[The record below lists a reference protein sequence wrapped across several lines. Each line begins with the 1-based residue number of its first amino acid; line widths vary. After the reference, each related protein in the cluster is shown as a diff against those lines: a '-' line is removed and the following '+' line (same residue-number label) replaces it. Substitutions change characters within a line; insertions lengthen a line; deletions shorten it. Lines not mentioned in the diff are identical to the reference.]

1 MSSLRRSA
9 AVLVV
14 LITTLGLLPP
24 ALAQEGVPQAR
35 PAVRVLRTGGLKVES
50 AALLVSGEQGGSI
63 HVAVLPL
70 FVPAAGGARETKA
83 VRVPAVLEID
93 GATLLK
99 GNTGELLRIEICL
112 YALSAGDA
120 DAGSIEGSLLETVEV
135 DLPRAGAAVERSGIQ
150 YAGELTLP
158 PGRHSLRVL
167 VRNALTGEV
176 GLRILPL
183 TVPDPAG
190 SALLAPEL
198 ANPAPDAW
206 VAARPEALP
215 GALPAAQPVLGAGQE
230 VRAELPV
237 WKLRSAEGLRID
249 GLHIE
254 VLRPDGGHV
263 ADLPARIEARRA
275 VPETPGLERL
285 TVAFTAA
292 GLEPNRYLLRASI
305 PGTDMPAWSS
315 LVVVLAGG
323 GEGKV
328 WAELLHAG
336 DRPRAAAAGTPEP
349 APPAARRLAAG
360 PVREAY
366 RHVLERLAAGDEPAA
381 RRALEA
387 FEAPLLAGPHAAA
400 SGEVATIEAGLAAE
414 LAAAEP
420 RCLVPV
426 TVLHEALYRDAL
438 ERHESLLAA
447 HARDVVFAL
456 ADLAARQSGDAD
468 GRRTAA
474 RLLLGLAA
482 HLVPSAPAGLAARTF
497 QQILAY
503 EEDNETAHLFLAA
516 GAEREGRYPEAALQ
530 LERLLKGDPD
540 RPDHLAE
547 ARIHLAVN
555 LRRLGRTHDADKL
568 LAGLLQ
574 SPPAAASRTI
584 EPWVLAL
591 AYQETGRAFLAA
603 GRLDD
608 AERSL
613 RDGLARLPG
622 DEKLLLELAA
632 VRDLRHEPAA
642 ARQALA
648 GFKPGHA
655 EGAGGESARH
665 RYTHPSAAVLDE
677 TWAGLVRAAP
687 EGYPALAAAL
697 KALPAKAG
705 RSGP

>member
-1 MSSLRRSA
+1 MPPLRCWTA
-9 AVLVV
+9 ILLTA
-14 LITTLGLLPP
+14 LGIALP
-24 ALAQEGVPQAR
+24 ALAQEAIPQTQ

-63 HVAVLPL
+63 HVAVLPA
-70 FVPAAGGARETKA
+70 FIPAAGASRDTKA
-83 VRVPAVLEID
+83 VRVPVVLEID

-99 GNTGELLRIEICL
+99 GNTGDLLRIEICL
-112 YALSAGDA
+112 YALSAGEA
-120 DAGSIEGSLLETVEV
+120 DSGSIEGSLLETVEA
-135 DLPRAGAAVERSGIQ
+135 DLARAGTAVERSGIQ

-183 TVPDPAG
+183 TVPDPAVG
-190 SALLAPEL
+190 ALLAPEFS
-198 ANPAPDAW
+198 NPAPDAW
-206 VAARPEALP
+206 VAASPDALLD
-215 GALPAAQPVLGAGQE
+215 GGLPAAQPVLGIGQE
-230 VRAELPV
+230 VRCELPV
-237 WKLRSAEGLRID
+237 WKLRSVEGLQID
-249 GLHIE
+249 GFHIE
-254 VLRPDGGHV
+254 ALRPDGGHV

-292 GLEPNRYLLRASI
+292 GLEPNRYLLRASV
-305 PGTDMPAWSS
+305 PGTDAPAWSS

-336 DRPRAAAAGTPEP
+336 DRPRAASAGAPEP

-366 RHVLERLAAGDEPAA
+366 RHVLEILAAGDEPAA
-381 RRALEA
+381 RRALAA
-387 FEAPLLAGPHAAA
+387 FEAPLLTGPHAA
-400 SGEVATIEAGLAAE
+400 SSEDVATIELGLAAE

-447 HARDVVFAL
+447 HARDVVLAL

-497 QQILAY
+497 LQILAY

-516 GAEREGRYPEAALQ
+516 GAEREGRYPEAAMQ
-530 LERLLKGDPD
+530 LERLLKTHPE
-540 RPDHLAE
+540 RPETAE

-568 LAGLLQ
+568 LAGLIQ
-574 SPPAAASRTI
+574 SPPATASGTI

-591 AYQETGRAFLAA
+591 AYQETGRALLAA

-613 RDGLARLPG
+613 HGGLARLPG

-632 VRDLRHEPAA
+632 VRDLRHEPAE

-648 GFKPGHA
+648 GFKPGRV

-677 TWAGLVRAAP
+677 TWNGLVRTAP
-687 EGYPALAAAL
+687 ESYPALAAAL
-697 KALPAKAG
+697 NALPAKAG